1 MRAWVLEESV
11 RRTRPGR
18 LQAAASPRRKE
29 LRKDDGTAGRKVM
42 FRNYKTREKQRNKN
56 KRSNRMTRS
65 HMKSAPVS
73 QPPTLLSSPVLE
85 LWRMTRLISNL
96 KLYGKISKI
105 CHLWEALLN
114 YFWMTRLNNLLS
126 TGACS
131 VQCISQASRPSH
143 CPFYS

>member
-1 MRAWVLEESV
+1 MTVQQGVKQRLGTI
-11 RRTRPGR
+11 RRG
-18 LQAAASPRRKE
+18 K
-29 LRKDDGTAGRKVM
+29 
-42 FRNYKTREKQRNKN
+42 KQRNKN

-105 CHLWEALLN
+105 CHL
-114 YFWMTRLNNLLS
+114 
-126 TGACS
+126 
-131 VQCISQASRPSH
+131 
-143 CPFYS
+143 